1 VQVLRGLY
9 REAAASGR
17 RYEAQLAP
25 AIPIL
30 QSWIE
35 RYGYG

>member
-9 REAAASGR
+9 REGAGQWR

-30 QSWIE
+30 QPWIE
-35 RYGYG
+35 RYGYA